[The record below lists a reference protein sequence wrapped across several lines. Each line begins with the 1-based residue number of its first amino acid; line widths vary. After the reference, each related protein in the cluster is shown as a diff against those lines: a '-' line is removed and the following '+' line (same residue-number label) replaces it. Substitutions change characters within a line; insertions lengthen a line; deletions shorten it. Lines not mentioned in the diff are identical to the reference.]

1 MPAGWIQEVHSNGQ
15 VGRMAYDSQV
25 VEKPLD
31 QLSFRDVDRCNE
43 QQHHGRGRLR
53 QVSVQ
58 TVVFQDSW
66 HA

>member
-1 MPAGWIQEVHSNGQ
+1 
-15 VGRMAYDSQV
+15 MAYDSQA
-25 VEKPLD
+25 VEKALD
-31 QLSFRDVDRCNE
+31 QLSFRDLDRSNE
-43 QQHHGRGRLR
+43 QQHHGGGRLR